1 MRIPAIAVLVVA
13 VTAGAA
19 AQAAPIAPQ
28 RTVPCSESIDT
39 TPFPFLGNNQRQYQ
53 YRLVLNAISVPPAY
67 LQQVIPTQEQP
78 WRYWH
83 KAGLVIRAGTHVV
96 TITVPPQWRTRVAIV
111 WGNNGG
117 PFQSVRIAG
126 CTGNPHT
133 GNAYAGG
140 FYLRSS
146 SACVP
151 LTFTADGGS
160 TTVRFGIG
168 RRCSG
173 RASSG

>member
-1 MRIPAIAVLVVA
+1 MRIAAIAVLVVA

-39 TPFPFLGNNQRQYQ
+39 TRFPFLGNSQPQYQ
-53 YRLVLNAISVPPAY
+53 YRLVLNAVSVPPAY
-67 LQQVIPTQEQP
+67 LQQVIATQERP

-83 KAGLVIRAGTHVV
+83 KAGLVIRAGASPV
-96 TITVPPQWRTRVAIV
+96 TITVPPRWRTQAAIV

-140 FYLRSS
+140 FYLRTP

-151 LTFTADGGS
+151 LTFSIGARS
-160 TTVRFGIG
+160 LTVRFGIG
-168 RRCSG
+168 THCN
-173 RASSG
+173 